1 MKRAFSLSTL
11 IHACIV
17 TAFIFSLPKGCT
29 GDRGNGKEHKQASG
43 TSGEKSTAFTEAA
56 KDDGTVE
63 ILSEGEV
70 EVPAKQKVKHTCK
83 ESFGGIGI
91 QMGLYSEVVE
101 IPEWYPAYKAGIRL
115 GDIILNNE
123 SIRGEPGTFVSVR
136 VLRKNEEL
144 TFIIKRG
151 IICYKTEEKKK

>member
-17 TAFIFSLPKGCT
+17 TAFILTLPKGCT
-29 GDRGNGKEHKQASG
+29 GGGGDGKEHKQASG
-43 TSGEKSTAFTEAA
+43 TSGEKSTTFTDAA

-70 EVPAKQKVKHTCK
+70 EVPAKQEVKKDCK

-91 QMGLYSEVVE
+91 QMGLYGEVVE
-101 IPEWYPAYKAGIRL
+101 VPEWYPAYKAGIRL
-115 GDIILNNE
+115 GDVVLNNE
-123 SIRGEPGTFVSVR
+123 SIRGEPGTFVAVR
-136 VLRKNEEL
+136 IIRDNQEL
-144 TFIIKRG
+144 TFIIKRD